1 MSDFFISRPKFAWVV
16 AIFIS
21 MAGLFALPYL
31 PVAQFPVVAPP
42 QIIVTATYPGASAEV
57 MVESVTSV
65 IEEELNGIK
74 DMLYFESSSGS
85 SGSADITVTF
95 KPGTSVSIAQMEV
108 QNSLKKA
115 ESRLPAAVIQQGL
128 QVEESS
134 AGFLMFYALS
144 YKEDDS
150 SKSVVALSEYASRSI
165 NKEIRRV
172 EGVGKLQFFASE
184 AAMRVWLDTQ
194 KMVSYGLSVED
205 VSSAIRTQNINVPAG
220 SFGTSP
226 GNAAQELSA
235 TIVVDGTLKTVEE
248 FGQIL
253 LRTTATGAA
262 VYLKDLAR
270 IEIGMQDYN
279 FNTRLN
285 GKKAALAAVQLA
297 PGANAIHTVNAVKT
311 RLDELSR
318 YLPADMEITV
328 PYDTSRFVK
337 AAIEKVVFTLLEA
350 IALVFLVMLLFL
362 QNLRYTLIPT
372 LVVPVCLMGTFAV
385 MYLLGFSV
393 NMMTMFGMVLAI
405 GILVDDA
412 IVVVENVDRLMVE
425 EGLTPKQATQ
435 KAMKQVSGAI
445 VGITLVL
452 VAVFLPLAF
461 MSGSVGV
468 IYQQFSMALAV
479 SILLSGILAL
489 TLTPALCASLLNA
502 VNGAEHLTK
511 TGFFGGFNRLFA
523 RMTSGYGSVNQHLI
537 KRAGRCMLIYSLLLG
552 VLAYAYRELPAS
564 FVPEEDQGS
573 LMVDVQLPAGA
584 TYGRTEKA
592 VAEIEDYLSSRDSM
606 KWVTS
611 VMGFSFSGTGEN
623 AAILFPDL
631 KDWSERTEEQSVA
644 DETALLNERFADFK
658 DGAVMAMVPPAIE
671 GLGSSGGFSLRLLD
685 RSGVGRAQMQL
696 ALDELLTKANQSP
709 AIAYA
714 MMEGLQDAP
723 TLQLDIDRAKA
734 DALGVSFQ
742 AISDAVSTAFG
753 SATINDFNNAGR
765 QQRVVVQAQS
775 EQRMTPQSLLQ
786 LHISSRYGTQVPLS
800 SFASIQWQNTPV
812 QLSRYNGYP
821 SFSISGDAKAG
832 ASSGDVMTEMEH
844 IVAALPQGIGYEWTG
859 LSYQEKLSGSQVS
872 LLITLSILVVFLV
885 LVALYESWS
894 IPLSVIL
901 IVPVG
906 ALGSVLTVAVL
917 GLANTVY
924 FKVGLITII
933 GLSAKNAILI
943 IEFAKELHHQG
954 PVSYTHLTLPTK
966 A

>member
-1 MSDFFISRPKFAWVV
+1 
-16 AIFIS
+16 
-21 MAGLFALPYL
+21 
-31 PVAQFPVVAPP
+31 
-42 QIIVTATYPGASAEV
+42 
-57 MVESVTSV
+57 
-65 IEEELNGIK
+65 
-74 DMLYFESSSGS
+74 
-85 SGSADITVTF
+85 
-95 KPGTSVSIAQMEV
+95 
-108 QNSLKKA
+108 
-115 ESRLPAAVIQQGL
+115 
-128 QVEESS
+128 
-134 AGFLMFYALS
+134 
-144 YKEDDS
+144 
-150 SKSVVALSEYASRSI
+150 
-165 NKEIRRV
+165 
-172 EGVGKLQFFASE
+172 
-184 AAMRVWLDTQ
+184 
-194 KMVSYGLSVED
+194 
-205 VSSAIRTQNINVPAG
+205 
-220 SFGTSP
+220 
-226 GNAAQELSA
+226 
-235 TIVVDGTLKTVEE
+235 
-248 FGQIL
+248 
-253 LRTTATGAA
+253 
-262 VYLKDLAR
+262 
-270 IEIGMQDYN
+270 
-279 FNTRLN
+279 
-285 GKKAALAAVQLA
+285 
-297 PGANAIHTVNAVKT
+297 
-311 RLDELSR
+311 
-318 YLPADMEITV
+318 
-328 PYDTSRFVK
+328 
-337 AAIEKVVFTLLEA
+337 
-350 IALVFLVMLLFL
+350 
-362 QNLRYTLIPT
+362 
-372 LVVPVCLMGTFAV
+372 
-385 MYLLGFSV
+385 
-393 NMMTMFGMVLAI
+393 
-405 GILVDDA
+405 
-412 IVVVENVDRLMVE
+412 
-425 EGLTPKQATQ
+425 
-435 KAMKQVSGAI
+435 
-445 VGITLVL
+445 
-452 VAVFLPLAF
+452 
-461 MSGSVGV
+461 
-468 IYQQFSMALAV
+468 
-479 SILLSGILAL
+479 
-489 TLTPALCASLLNA
+489 
-502 VNGAEHLTK
+502 
-511 TGFFGGFNRLFA
+511 
-523 RMTSGYGSVNQHLI
+523 
-537 KRAGRCMLIYSLLLG
+537 LLG

-584 TYGRTEKA
+584 TFGRTEKA

-631 KDWSERTEEQSVA
+631 KDWSERTEDQSVA
-644 DETALLNERFADFK
+644 AETALLNEHFADFK
-658 DGAVMAMVPPAIE
+658 DGAVMAMAPPAIE

-723 TLQLDIDRAKA
+723 NLQLDIDRAKA

-786 LHISSRYGTQVPLS
+786 LHIPSRYGTQVPLS

-844 IVAALPQGIGYEWTG
+844 IVAALPPGIGYEWTG

-954 PVSYTHLTLPTK
+954 LTYAQAVLQAARMRFRPIVMTSVAFILGVLPLTIATGPGAASQQALGTSVMGGMISATLLGVILVPVFYVWVMTVFSKQPEADNSVNLKNPN
-966 A
+966 